1 MIYNITN
8 EDIEKIKGIF
18 SKFKK
23 NLEDDKTI
31 FYNMFF
37 AICAPQA
44 KFSKNLLVIEKLKEY
59 DFYSNDIEDSIL
71 IELVK
76 NVRFHRKAKYLKI
89 AKSRFPEILSIIKSN
104 AISAMDKRDTLVK
117 LIPGVGLKAASHF
130 MRNLGYENFSII
142 DTHILKF
149 LDKKPPKNRNEYL
162 NLEFEFTIISNV
174 YNLSPGVADAYIWK
188 EYSKTNWEDF
198 RY

>member
-1 MIYNITN
+1 MISNITK
-8 EDIEKIKGIF
+8 EDIEIIKGIF

-23 NLEDDKTI
+23 NSEDAKTI
-31 FYNMFF
+31 FYNMCF

-44 KFSKNLLVIEKLKEY
+44 KFSKNLLVVEKLKEY
-59 DFYSNDIEDSIL
+59 DFYNSDVDDLVL
-71 IELVK
+71 IDLVK

-89 AKSRFPEILSIIKSN
+89 AKARFVEILSVLNSN
-104 AISAMDKRDTLVK
+104 VMSAFDKRDTLVK

-149 LDKKPPKNRNEYL
+149 LDKKSPRNRNEYL
-162 NLEFEFTIISNV
+162 NLEYEFTIISNIH
-174 YNLSPGVADAYIWK
+174 NLSPGVADAYIWK
-188 EYSKTNWEDF
+188 EYSKTKWEDF